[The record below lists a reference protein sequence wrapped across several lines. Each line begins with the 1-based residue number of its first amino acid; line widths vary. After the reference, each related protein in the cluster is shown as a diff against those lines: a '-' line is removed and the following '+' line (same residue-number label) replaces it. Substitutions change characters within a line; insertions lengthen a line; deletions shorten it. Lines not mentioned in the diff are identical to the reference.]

1 MKPIM
6 RATLVT
12 IALASILS
20 GHLRAEERHTMT
32 GVVLKVDPPA
42 RTMVVS
48 TDKVAGFMDAMA
60 MPFSVPQAT
69 MLNGLKPGTTI
80 EFTYVVDKG
89 ASHAENIRV
98 RGFENLE
105 QKPLELRRLKLLTG
119 LAAPESREGVLA
131 VEQRVPDFVLT
142 DQSLQRVTLSNL
154 AGKVVAVTFTYIRCP
169 NPAYCFRLANNF
181 SQLQKRFKDR
191 LGRDLVFLTI
201 VIDPEHDQKG
211 ALAEYARTWTRDA
224 SVWHFLT
231 GPLPEIKRVSHM
243 FGVDFWGD
251 EGSIIHSFN
260 TAVIDRE
267 GKLAANLE
275 GNQFTPQQLGDVVK
289 TVLEQK

>member
-1 MKPIM
+1 MKYVPIVIVALGLLV
-6 RATLVT
+6 RAD
-12 IALASILS
+12 
-20 GHLRAEERHTMT
+20 ERHTMT

-48 TDKVAGFMDAMA
+48 TDKVPGFMDAMA
-60 MPFSVPQAT
+60 MPFSVPQAA

-80 EFTYVVDKG
+80 EFTYVVDKS

-98 RGFENLE
+98 RGFESLE
-105 QKPLELRRLKLLTG
+105 QKPLELRRLQLLNG
-119 LAAPESREGVLA
+119 LASPESREGVLA
-131 VEQRVPDFVLT
+131 VEQRVPEFVLT
-142 DQSLQRVTLSNL
+142 DQSRQRVALSSL

-169 NPAYCFRLANNF
+169 NPSYCFRLATNF

-191 LGRDLVFLTI
+191 LGRDLVLLTI

-211 ALAEYARTWTRDA
+211 ALADYARTWTTDA
-224 SVWHFLT
+224 NVWHFLT
-231 GPLPEIKRVSHM
+231 GPLPEIKRVSHQ
-243 FGVDFWGD
+243 FGVEFWGD

-260 TAVIDRE
+260 TAVIDRQ

-275 GNQFTPQQLGDVVK
+275 GNQFTPQQLGDVVR
-289 TVLEQK
+289 TVLERR

>member
-1 MKPIM
+1 MKYAPLMI
-6 RATLVT
+6 V
-12 IALASILS
+12 ALAAVLS
-20 GHLRAEERHTMT
+20 ADDRHTMT
-32 GVVLKVDPPA
+32 GVVLKVDPA
-42 RTMVVS
+42 SRTMVVS
-48 TDKVAGFMDAMA
+48 TDKVPGFMDAMA
-60 MPFSVPQAT
+60 MPFSVPQAA
-69 MLNGLKPGTTI
+69 MLNGLAPGTTI
-80 EFTYVVDKG
+80 EFTYVVDKN

-98 RGFENLE
+98 RGFESLE
-105 QKPLELRRLKLLTG
+105 QKPLELRRLRLLNG
-119 LAAPESREGVLA
+119 LASPESRAGILA
-131 VEQRVPDFVLT
+131 VDQRVPDFVLT
-142 DQSLQRVTLSNL
+142 DQSRQRVALSTL

-201 VIDPEHDQKG
+201 VIDPEHDQNG
-211 ALAEYARTWTRDA
+211 ALAEYARTWTADA
-224 SVWHFLT
+224 KVWHFLT
-231 GPLPEIKRVSHM
+231 GPMPEIKRVSHL

-260 TAVIDRE
+260 TAVIDRQ

-289 TVLEQK
+289 TVLERK

>member
-1 MKPIM
+1 M
-6 RATLVT
+6 RTTLVT
-12 IALASILS
+12 VALASLLA
-20 GHLRAEERHTMT
+20 GHVRADERHTMT

-48 TDKVAGFMDAMA
+48 TDKVPGFMDAMA
-60 MPFSVPQAT
+60 MPFSVPQAA

-98 RGFENLE
+98 RGFESLE
-105 QKPLELRRLKLLTG
+105 QKPLELRRLKLLNG
-119 LAAPESREGVLA
+119 LASPESRAGVLA
-131 VEQRVPDFVLT
+131 VDQRVPEFVLT
-142 DQSLQRVTLSNL
+142 DQSRRRVALSSL

-201 VIDPEHDQKG
+201 VIDPEHDQGG
-211 ALAEYARTWTRDA
+211 ALAEYARTWTTDPN
-224 SVWHFLT
+224 VWHFLT
-231 GPLPEIKRVSHM
+231 GPMPEIKRVSHL

-260 TAVIDRE
+260 TAVIDRQ

-289 TVLEQK
+289 TVLERR

>member
-1 MKPIM
+1 
-6 RATLVT
+6 
-12 IALASILS
+12 
-20 GHLRAEERHTMT
+20 MT

-48 TDKVAGFMDAMA
+48 TDQVPGFMDAMA
-60 MPFSVPQAT
+60 MPFSVLQAS
-69 MLNGLKPGTTI
+69 MLNDLKPGTTI
-80 EFTYVVDKG
+80 EFTYVVDAG
-89 ASHAENIRV
+89 ASRAENIRV
-98 RGFENLE
+98 RGFESLE
-105 QKPLELRRLKLLTG
+105 QKPLELRRLRMLNG
-119 LAAPESREGVLA
+119 LASPESRAGVLA
-131 VEQRVPDFVLT
+131 VDQRVPEFVLT
-142 DQSLQRVTLSNL
+142 NQSRRRVALSTL

-169 NPAYCFRLANNF
+169 NPSYCFRLANNF

-224 SVWHFLT
+224 NVWHFLT
-231 GPLPEIKRVSHM
+231 GPVPEIKRVSHM

-260 TAVIDRE
+260 TAVIDRQ
-267 GKLAANLE
+267 GNLAANLE

-289 TVLEQK
+289 TVLERK